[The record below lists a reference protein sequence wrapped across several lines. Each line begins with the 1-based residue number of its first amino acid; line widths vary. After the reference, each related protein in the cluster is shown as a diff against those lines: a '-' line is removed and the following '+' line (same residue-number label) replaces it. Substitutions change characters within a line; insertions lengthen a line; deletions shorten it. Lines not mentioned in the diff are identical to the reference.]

1 MAKEIA
7 IGKRAKI
14 SEAQQYM
21 LLSVLGASVV
31 LGVAA
36 SLIVHFVQQISFN
49 MKVISAEDA
58 SIVSYSDVIKTTGIC
73 ESPKGNVYSDEELK
87 KCNPDSIDVSKIPG
101 TLRANIL
108 ENLAASEALNSV
120 PKEATSNCI
129 DPDTGK
135 NYTYERLNEIYNRA
149 SGSAELT
156 AASQLIKSCSALR
169 IIPDALPAF
178 KNEEAL
184 LASLNKLFNDSNWQ
198 PESLS
203 PSGSSS
209 ASESIPGLNAISVDL
224 SIEADTSITMTVL
237 NNIERSIREFNIERA
252 TIEWGGDNMLNLHA
266 QATAYYMDE
275 STITETEQTIKAE
288 KSK

>member
-49 MKVISAEDA
+49 MKVISAEDS
-58 SIVSYSDVIKTTGIC
+58 SIATYSEVIKSTGVC
-73 ESPKGNVYSDEELK
+73 ESPKGSVYTDEELK
-87 KCNPDSIDVSKIPG
+87 KCIPDSIDVSKIPG

-129 DPDTGK
+129 NPDTGK
-135 NYTYERLNEIYNRA
+135 NYTYKELNQMYSRA

-156 AASQLIKSCSALR
+156 AVSQLIKSCSALR

-203 PSGSSS
+203 PSGSSA
-209 ASESIPGLNAISVDL
+209 ASGTIPGLNTISVDL
-224 SIEADTSITMTVL
+224 SVEANTGTTMTVL

-288 KSK
+288 KNK

>member
-36 SLIVHFVQQISFN
+36 SLITHFVQQISFN
-49 MKVISAEDA
+49 AQVISAEDA

-129 DPDTGK
+129 DPDTSK

>member
-49 MKVISAEDA
+49 MKVISAEDS
-58 SIVSYSDVIKTTGIC
+58 SIATYSEVIKSTGVC
-73 ESPKGNVYSDEELK
+73 ESPKGSVYTDEELK
-87 KCNPDSIDVSKIPG
+87 KCIPDSIDVSKIPG

-108 ENLAASEALNSV
+108 ESLAASEALNSV

-129 DPDTGK
+129 NPDTGK
-135 NYTYERLNEIYNRA
+135 NYTYKELNQMYSRA

-156 AASQLIKSCSALR
+156 AVSQLIKSCSALR

-203 PSGSSS
+203 PSGSSA
-209 ASESIPGLNAISVDL
+209 ASGTIPGLNTISVDL
-224 SIEADTSITMTVL
+224 SVEANTGTTMTVL

-288 KSK
+288 KNK